1 MIENAITT
9 RATALFGVV
18 DGINQMLIDWG
29 MSPVLAGW
37 LDEIISVTL
46 LFIIAYI
53 ADLIGRY
60 IINRIIGH
68 IAKFTKSTWDDI
80 FVENK
85 VFKYLVHIIPG
96 IVFYLCT
103 PIAISSVI
111 WVVIFQKAALIFI
124 VVEILR
130 AVHASTNAM
139 TQICSQSESYSN
151 KPIKV
156 IFQIVSVI
164 AYFVGFIAILSISI
178 NTDLTTLFA
187 GMGAFMAVLIL
198 VFKDSILGFVA
209 GWQLSANDMLR
220 QGDWITVPK
229 FGADGTVEEVSLY
242 SVKVRN
248 FDNTIT
254 TIPPYTLVSD
264 SFQNWRGMQESGGRR
279 IKRSIILDM
288 TSIGFCTPEMLERFR
303 KIKYLKDYLD
313 QTEAEIEKFNMENE
327 TDDTVL
333 VNGRRQ
339 TNIGVFRAYIQKY
352 LENHPEVN
360 HEMTCMVR
368 QLQPS
373 EKGISL
379 ELYFFTRV
387 KDWIYYEN
395 VQSDIF
401 DHVMA
406 VVEHFDLHV
415 FQYRGI

>member
-1 MIENAITT
+1 MIENEITT
-9 RATALFGVV
+9 HAAALFGVV
-18 DGINQMLIDWG
+18 DAINKFLIDNG
-29 MSPVLAGW
+29 VSPWLASW
-37 LDEIISVTL
+37 LDEIISVSL
-46 LFIIAYI
+46 LFIIAI
-53 ADLIGRY
+53 ITDLIGRY
-60 IINRIIGH
+60 IIHRVISH
-68 IAKFTKSTWDDI
+68 IARYTKSNWDDI

-85 VFKYLVHIIPG
+85 VFKYLIHIIPG
-96 IVFYLCT
+96 IIFYLCT
-103 PIAISSVI
+103 PIALSSPLWVI
-111 WVVIFQKAALIFI
+111 IFQKATLVFI

-130 AVHASTNAM
+130 AVHASSSAM
-139 TQICSQSESYSN
+139 TQICSQSESYST

-156 IFQIVSVI
+156 IFQIISVI
-164 AYFVGFIAILSISI
+164 AYFVGGIAILSIVI

-264 SFQNWRGMQESGGRR
+264 SFQNWRGMEESGGRR
-279 IKRSIILDM
+279 IKRYIGIDI
-288 TSIGFCTPEMLERFR
+288 TSISFCTPEMLERFR
-303 KIKYLKDYLD
+303 KIQYLTEYIDK
-313 QTEAEIEKFNMENE
+313 TEAEIHQYNKENN
-327 TDDTVL
+327 TDNSIL

-339 TNIGVFRAYIQKY
+339 TNIGVFRAYLQSY
-352 LENHPEVN
+352 LDNHPEVN
-360 HEMTCMVR
+360 HDLTCMVR
-368 QLQPS
+368 QLQPTERGVS
-373 EKGISL
+373 I

-387 KDWIYYEN
+387 KNWVYYEN

-406 VVEHFDLHV
+406 IVEQFDLRV
-415 FQYRGI
+415 FQYRGL